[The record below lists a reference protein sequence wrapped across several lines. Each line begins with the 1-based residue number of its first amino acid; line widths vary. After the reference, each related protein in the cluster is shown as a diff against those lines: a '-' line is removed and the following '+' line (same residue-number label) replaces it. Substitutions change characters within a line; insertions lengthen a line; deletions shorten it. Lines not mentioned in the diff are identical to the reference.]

1 MSLRAKVLLGLS
13 PLLVALAVTVVVG
26 SKTTT
31 ELAHSSWRIIN
42 ENYLSVVAA
51 QRMKVAVER
60 LDRAAV
66 LRVSGSPA
74 ALTNE
79 TGSARTLF
87 DDQLR
92 IEDDNITEPGEAE
105 AAARLGS
112 AWQEC
117 ERRLA
122 TFLALEKSRQSDYYF
137 GTLSPQFVEVD
148 RAVDAILDMNQDAML
163 AKSASAEREAR
174 RWNRIVIAVGTT
186 ACVLALVAS
195 IAWTSRLLRPLG
207 ALGSVAR
214 RIGQGDLG
222 ARTVVRGNDEV
233 ALLAK
238 EIDDMADKLQKYR
251 KSSLGELL
259 QAQQN
264 LQAAI
269 DGMPDPLLLVRV
281 DGALDQVN
289 AAAETALDIHPG
301 RPTTKWLEAL
311 PSRLRDAIEKVRTH
325 IQTGK
330 GRVLPTA
337 LEDAIGV
344 DTREGPRRFLARG
357 VPTYDAEGAITGT
370 TILLQDVTRIVRM
383 DELRA
388 DLVATVAHEFRTPL
402 TSIRMAIH
410 LCAEGMAGALT
421 EKQADLL
428 HTARDECERLQTIV
442 DELLAASR
450 LNAGKLVLHR
460 ASVPVEVLLDGAV
473 AAVRTTAETR
483 QVQLRT
489 EAMPGVGDVWGDRD
503 QLNIVLSN
511 LLTNAVSHSPLGGSV
526 VLGARRAGGVMEIDV
541 RDQGP
546 GLAKEYQRAVFEPN
560 FQAPGGHPGSAGL
573 GLAIARRIM
582 QEHGGEIGVDSD
594 PGRGARFWIRL
605 PSAVPKTAA

>member
-1 MSLRAKVLLGLS
+1 
-13 PLLVALAVTVVVG
+13 
-26 SKTTT
+26 
-31 ELAHSSWRIIN
+31 
-42 ENYLSVVAA
+42 
-51 QRMKVAVER
+51 
-60 LDRAAV
+60 
-66 LRVSGSPA
+66 
-74 ALTNE
+74 
-79 TGSARTLF
+79 
-87 DDQLR
+87 
-92 IEDDNITEPGEAE
+92 
-105 AAARLGS
+105 
-112 AWQEC
+112 
-117 ERRLA
+117 
-122 TFLALEKSRQSDYYF
+122 
-137 GTLSPQFVEVD
+137 
-148 RAVDAILDMNQDAML
+148 ML

-222 ARTVVRGNDEV
+222 ARTVVGGNDEV

-264 LQAAI
+264 LQAAL

-289 AAAETALDIHPG
+289 AAAETTLDIHPG
-301 RPTTKWLEAL
+301 EPTTQWLEAL
-311 PSRLRDAIEKVRTH
+311 PSGLRDAIEKVRTH
-325 IQTGK
+325 VQTGK
-330 GRVLPTA
+330 GRVLPTT

-344 DTREGPRRFLARG
+344 DTRDGLRRYLARG

-428 HTARDECERLQTIV
+428 YTARDECERLQTIV

-473 AAVRTTAETR
+473 AAMRTTAETR
-483 QVQLRT
+483 QVHLRT

-511 LLTNAVSHSPLGGSV
+511 LLTNAISHSPLGERSYW
-526 VLGARRAGGVMEIDV
+526 A
-541 RDQGP
+541 
-546 GLAKEYQRAVFEPN
+546 
-560 FQAPGGHPGSAGL
+560 
-573 GLAIARRIM
+573 
-582 QEHGGEIGVDSD
+582 
-594 PGRGARFWIRL
+594 RGAR
-605 PSAVPKTAA
+605 AA